1 MSSPALSS
9 PVEGRGGKGQG
20 RGGVHCAALSE
31 IPFSTQ
37 LPTVLV
43 FLSPTSTCAVE
54 KSGVV
59 LARSLLAVA

>member
-1 MSSPALSS
+1 MESSG
-9 PVEGRGGKGQG
+9 GRGPG
-20 RGGVHCAALSE
+20 RGGVHCEALSE

-43 FLSPTSTCAVE
+43 FLSPVSTCATE

-59 LARSLLAVA
+59 FARSVLAVVCVF